1 MVVLD
6 AGILIKLFS
15 QRAPTEDRQKLVYLV
30 DTLQKT
36 RERIAIPTPALS
48 EYLVKAGKATEG
60 ILEQIRKSAVFRV
73 VSFDQRAAIE
83 CALAIKRA
91 LDHGDKKSG
100 STSTWAKVKFDWQI
114 VAIAKVAN
122 ASRIYTEDSDVKRYA
137 AMVGIAV
144 SSVSDLQLP
153 PDAKQGKLDL
163 MPPNE

>member
-1 MVVLD
+1 MVVFD

-15 QRAPTEDRQKLVYLV
+15 QKSPAEERQKLKYLV

-36 RERIAIPTPALS
+36 RERITIPTPALS

-60 ILEQIRKSAVFRV
+60 ILEQIRKSTVFRV
-73 VSFDQRAAIE
+73 APFDQRAAIE
-83 CALAIKRA
+83 YALAIKRA

-100 STSTWAKVKFDWQI
+100 SNSTWAKVKFDWQI
-114 VAIAKVAN
+114 VAIAKVVN
-122 ASRIYTEDSDVKRYA
+122 ASRIYTEDSDVERYA

-163 MPPNE
+163 NPPGE